1 MKRIS
6 CEHETSVIRALR
18 SGEWTPELRLHVS
31 GCQDCS
37 QALHLAQ
44 ALGEEARRS
53 EVHCTPP
60 DPYWI
65 LQRSRRMA
73 REIAMLRMTRL
84 LAVMRA
90 LAAVYVVAAAVWF
103 LHGYAALQYREVAS
117 AMHGSASMFALM
129 GAVVAAAFVVA
140 GLWPILRQSG
150 AAGSGR

>member
-1 MKRIS
+1 MKQIS
-6 CEHETSVIRALR
+6 CEHETDVIQALR
-18 SGEWTPELRLHVS
+18 TGEWTSELRLHVAQ
-31 GCQDCS
+31 CQDCS
-37 QALHLAQ
+37 QALRVAE
-44 ALGEEARRS
+44 ALGGEARRA
-53 EVHCTPP
+53 EIHCNPP

-90 LAAVYVVAAAVWF
+90 LAAIYVVAAAVWF
-103 LHGYAALQYREVAS
+103 LRGYAALQFREVAS

-129 GAVVAAAFVVA
+129 GAMVAAAFVVA

-150 AAGSGR
+150 VTGSGR

>member
-6 CEHETSVIRALR
+6 CEHETDVIRALR
-18 SGEWTPELRLHVS
+18 SGEWTTELRLHVAE
-31 GCQDCS
+31 CLDCS
-37 QALHLAQ
+37 QALHLAE
-44 ALGEEARRS
+44 ALGEEARRA
-53 EVHCTPP
+53 EIHCNPP

-90 LAAVYVVAAAVWF
+90 LAAVYVVAAAVW
-103 LHGYAALQYREVAS
+103 LLRGYAALQYREVAS

-129 GAVVAAAFVVA
+129 GAMVAAAFVVV

-150 AAGSGR
+150 ERG

>member
-6 CEHETSVIRALR
+6 CQHEISVIRALR
-18 SGEWTPELRLHVS
+18 SGEWTSELRLHVAE
-31 GCQDCS
+31 CEDCG
-37 QALHLAQ
+37 QALRLAQ
-44 ALGEEARRS
+44 ALGEEARRA
-53 EVHCTPP
+53 EIQCNPP

-73 REIAMLRMTRL
+73 REIAMRRMTRL
-84 LAVMRA
+84 LALIRA

-103 LHGYAALQYREVAS
+103 LRGYAALQYREVAS

-129 GAVVAAAFVVA
+129 GAMVAIVFVVA

-150 AAGSGR
+150 ERR

>member
-6 CEHETSVIRALR
+6 CEHETDVIRALR
-18 SGEWTPELRLHVS
+18 SGEWTTELRLHVAE
-31 GCQDCS
+31 CLDCS
-37 QALHLAQ
+37 QALHLAE
-44 ALGEEARRS
+44 ALGEEARRA
-53 EVHCTPP
+53 EIHCNPP

-90 LAAVYVVAAAVWF
+90 LAAVYVVAAAVW
-103 LHGYAALQYREVAS
+103 LLRGYAALQYREVAS

-129 GAVVAAAFVVA
+129 GAMVAAAFVVV
-140 GLWPILRQSG
+140 GLWPILRQSDERG
-150 AAGSGR
+150 